1 MQVVQEPRVE
11 WATLLQVMTRGED
24 CEQDGDGG
32 STRAY
37 ASPRVGSLVRRE
49 GQVDELL
56 DLTEGASDRGRK
68 RGPVV
73 VTDELEDMELRGE
86 EWRRE
91 AASMGRGVKKR
102 RL

>member
-1 MQVVQEPRVE
+1 M
-11 WATLLQVMTRGED
+11 
-24 CEQDGDGG
+24 
-32 STRAY
+32 
-37 ASPRVGSLVRRE
+37 
-49 GQVDELL
+49 DELL